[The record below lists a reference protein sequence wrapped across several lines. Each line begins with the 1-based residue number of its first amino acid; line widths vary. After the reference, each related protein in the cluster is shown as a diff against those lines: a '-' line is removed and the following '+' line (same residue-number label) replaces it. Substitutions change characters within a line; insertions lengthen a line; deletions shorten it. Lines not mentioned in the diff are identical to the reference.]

1 MVRNWVS
8 ECDQTRPGRGN
19 LAGPQPTPSTS
30 WRDRHAK
37 CKQLGQGSL
46 PMPRSWPRACHVQG
60 CSARPLN
67 HAVFSPPDYSGSGGR
82 SGGNSYGS
90 GGSSYNPGSHGGYG
104 GGSGGSSS
112 YQGKQGGPG
121 AAGGTAWG
129 APGHT
134 QAMRRG
140 VAAWARLQW

>member
-1 MVRNWVS
+1 
-8 ECDQTRPGRGN
+8 
-19 LAGPQPTPSTS
+19 
-30 WRDRHAK
+30 
-37 CKQLGQGSL
+37 
-46 PMPRSWPRACHVQG
+46 MPRSWPRACHVQG
-60 CSARPLN
+60 CSTRPLN

-140 VAAWARLQW
+140 VAAWARLQWQLPLGFCVGQERSRRCGHLGPCVSLDLGVLPASWLFRSQKLPYS